1 MGKKVKNPSQE
12 IYDYISES
20 SIKTPISILIYNLP
34 AGIVT
39 LNKNLFTPTSEYD
52 WFLNTIHNPIND
64 GSVELS
70 TDNSTEATVTPNPA
84 FTNGLDES
92 VTVTAQT
99 STRPLEVNVN
109 LTGTDDWLIFNSSK
123 DAEPIPFYKVRF
135 IGGGGWSGHGK
146 TGNVVD
152 TNTNSQGNKRLE
164 W

>member
-1 MGKKVKNPSQE
+1 
-12 IYDYISES
+12 
-20 SIKTPISILIYNLP
+20 
-34 AGIVT
+34 
-39 LNKNLFTPTSEYD
+39 
-52 WFLNTIHNPIND
+52 
-64 GSVELS
+64 
-70 TDNSTEATVTPNPA
+70 
-84 FTNGLDES
+84 
-92 VTVTAQT
+92 
-99 STRPLEVNVN
+99 